1 MHMMMKYLQNFQ
13 WLEGSTDWKSYQS
26 ERGRERYEEK
36 EREKERE
43 GDKENERE
51 CYEKGEVEKQRK

>member
-36 EREKERE
+36 ERE
-43 GDKENERE
+43 

>member
-26 ERGRERYEEK
+26 ERGREREWERVLWKGRGRKAEKIETGQKWEK
-36 EREKERE
+36 ERKR
-43 GDKENERE
+43 
-51 CYEKGEVEKQRK
+51 